1 MARFTDWRALAA
13 DYGSYHK
20 SQGNRLTHMVG
31 IPLIV
36 LAVVRWTQIGSPLP
50 WAAAVLPLYLV
61 WAPGLALAMAAMLAA
76 MAWLAPQMSAAA
88 IWTCFVLGWILQLVG
103 HKLYEGRSPAFMK
116 NLLHL
121 LVGPLWIL
129 GEALPFLDPS
139 ARK

>member
-1 MARFTDWRALAA
+1 MAGFTDWRALSE

-20 SQGNRLTHMVG
+20 SRGNRVTHMIG

-36 LAVVRWTQIGSPLP
+36 LAIVRWTQIGSPLP
-50 WAAAVLPLYLV
+50 WAAIVLPLYLI
-61 WAPGLALAMAAMLAA
+61 WAPGLALAMAALLAA
-76 MAWLAPQMSAAA
+76 MSWLAPLMSAAA
-88 IWTCFVLGWILQLVG
+88 VWACFVLGWILQFAG
-103 HKLYEGRSPAFMK
+103 HKLYESRSPAFMK

-129 GEALPFLDPS
+129 GEAFPLLRPS